1 MQCVLC
7 GNNDSFLPLD
17 NLCPTCYSATN
28 PLLAHLTS
36 KTIVRLPFCSLCSSI
51 KIGRKWYSLENP
63 NVIEFLQTELT
74 RILGLPKDV
83 ILLVHWDTIEYEY
96 SPNGIPIILSI
107 QLTAQ
112 RNILPKTFI
121 QSETIKISI
130 DLNVKPC
137 ISCTQIKSAKYE
149 AILQLR
155 ANNRSLDPEEIESI
169 SQLVVERTEKAFLK
183 NPKNYISRIDEMP
196 NGLDFYFGNASLA
209 IRLAR
214 ELSASTAA
222 QLTISHKRVSADPS
236 LKHAT
241 KRTTLSLRLPF
252 YSRGDFISF
261 QIQQE
266 STGSTDLFQVLNFNR
281 GMIQYYSYKHNVKQ
295 SIPVK
300 QFNERK
306 PFIIASIEHV
316 HAFMVVAL
324 LDDSIQLMD
333 SQTYKMYEI
342 RKPSFD
348 INIIE
353 GNNINAILID
363 GGPYISAYS
372 YEKITA

>member
-7 GNNDSFLPLD
+7 GNNDSYLQLD
-17 NLCPTCYSATN
+17 NLCPTCYSTTN

-36 KTIVRLPFCSLCSSI
+36 ETAIQLPFCSFCSSL
-51 KIGRKWYSLENP
+51 KIGRKWHSLENP
-63 NVIEFLQTELT
+63 NIIEFMQTELT

-83 ILLVHWDTIEYEY
+83 NLLVHWESLEYEY
-96 SPNGIPIILSI
+96 SPNGNPTNLNI

-112 RNILPKTFI
+112 RDILPKI
-121 QSETIKISI
+121 YVQSETMKLSI
-130 DLNVKPC
+130 DLDMKPC

-155 ANNRSLDPEEIESI
+155 ANNRSLDPEEIEWI
-169 SQLVVERTEKAFLK
+169 SQLVVERTTKAFLK
-183 NPKNYISRIDEMP
+183 NPKNYISRIEEPP
-196 NGLDFYFGNASLA
+196 NGRDFYFGNVSLA
-209 IRLAR
+209 TRLAR

-222 QLTISHKRVSADPS
+222 QLTISHKRLSAAPS
-236 LKHAT
+236 LKHPT

-252 YSRGDFISF
+252 YRRGDIISF
-261 QIQQE
+261 QIKHE
-266 STGSTDLFQVLNFNR
+266 TTSSTDLFQILNFNR
-281 GMIQYYSYKHNVKQ
+281 GMIQHYSYKHNVKL

-348 INIIE
+348 INIVE
-353 GNNINAILID
+353 GNNISAILID
-363 GGPYISAYS
+363 DEPYISAYS
-372 YEKITA
+372 YEKNTT